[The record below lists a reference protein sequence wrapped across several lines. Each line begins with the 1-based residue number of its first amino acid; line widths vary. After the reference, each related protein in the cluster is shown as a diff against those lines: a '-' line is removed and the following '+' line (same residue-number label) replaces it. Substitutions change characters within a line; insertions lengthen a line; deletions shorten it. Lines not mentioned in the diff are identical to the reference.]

1 MSKILKQIEKAIID
15 LDEKTPELVEK
26 ALADGVDGI
35 SIINEGLTAGVKK
48 IGEMFEKGDIFL
60 PELMIS
66 GEIMN
71 DCIDVI
77 RPSLP
82 QSEIDK
88 RKKVVIGT
96 VEGDLHT
103 IGKDLVAAF
112 LNASGFD
119 IFDLGCD
126 VNRFTFMEKVKE
138 TDADILAMSAL
149 MTSSMNY
156 FAVVIKD
163 LEEMGLREQTKVI
176 VGGTMV
182 SAEMAEA
189 WGSDGTAVDAKEAA
203 ELAIRLTK
211 EE

>member
-1 MSKILKQIEKAIID
+1 MSAILKDIEKAIIN
-15 LDEKTPELVEK
+15 LDEKTPELVRK
-26 ALADGVDGI
+26 ALAQGVPGI
-35 SIINEGLTAGVKK
+35 DIINKGLTKGVKK

-71 DCIDVI
+71 DCIGII
-77 RPSLP
+77 RPTLP
-82 QSEIDK
+82 KSEIEK

-96 VEGDLHT
+96 VQGDLHT

-112 LNASGFD
+112 LNASGFEVY
-119 IFDLGCD
+119 DLGCD
-126 VNRFTFMEKVKE
+126 VNRFTFLDKVKE

-156 FAVVIKD
+156 FAQVIRD
-163 LEEMGLREQTKVI
+163 LEDSGLRERTRVM

-182 SAEMAEA
+182 SAEMAEQ

-211 EE
+211 EG